1 MIEFVLLF
9 ALGFLAAALVALI
22 VAPVIQRRVVTLTE
36 RRIRASVPLSVA
48 EIRAEK
54 DMARAAFAAENA
66 RLSVDL
72 KHNRDLLTNSVARG
86 ERLSTELV
94 ALRAAKLSAE
104 GAIEERDARIRDL
117 GADLS
122 ERDARITT
130 LTGHF
135 NDATRLAEARKQEVA
150 KRDDQINRLGT
161 EIEELRIDLATI
173 DTEAENFKAQ
183 IRELRDERT
192 ALRESLKVTEA
203 ANRDLELRLKNND
216 ERLAQ
221 TEEKLVSTIAALSDR
236 ENALDRRIAEV
247 ERFRQKNKELAE
259 DLRAVRS
266 TLKSTAGGVRKTAE
280 PALGADDEQEPEPD
294 LRLVD
299 SPAEERPAPADTD
312 NGAPALPGSREA
324 APLPAKA
331 AAPAPVPVA
340 AAPVPLAPAPAQAI
354 PQPVPAVPA
363 RAAAPVAQQLPVAE
377 AADDDGISEDEKID
391 RLRARQAALVER
403 LLKADKS
410 KNDAALRREIATV
423 AAMMVELTAS
433 REGKASRVHAVLK
446 GIEDPVLPG
455 TTEPS
460 LAARAREM
468 LATGP

>member
-22 VAPVIQRRVVTLTE
+22 VAPIIQRRVVTLTE

-72 KHNRDLLTNSVARG
+72 KHNRDLLTDSVARG
-86 ERLSTELV
+86 TRLSNELV
-94 ALRAAKLSAE
+94 AVRAAKLSAE
-104 GAIEERDARIRDL
+104 QTIEERDASIRDL
-117 GADLS
+117 GTELS
-122 ERDARITT
+122 EREARITT

-150 KRDDQINRLGT
+150 KRDDQINRLGA
-161 EIEELRIDLATI
+161 EIEEMRIDLVTL
-173 DTEAENFKAQ
+173 DTEAENFKNQ
-183 IRELRDERT
+183 IRELRDERN
-192 ALRESLKVTEA
+192 ALRETLKASETA
-203 ANRDLELRLKNND
+203 SRDLEIRLKSHD

-221 TEEKLVSTIAALSDR
+221 TEEKLAKAITTLSDR

-247 ERFRQKNKELAE
+247 ERFRQKNRELSE
-259 DLRAVRS
+259 ELRAARS
-266 TLKSTAGGVRKTAE
+266 TRNTAGSNVRKTAE
-280 PALGADDEQEPEPD
+280 PATTADQSEKPGPDLHAVDSFMEQPPASDEGKDGAVENAAPMQPVNAAPPAPEPVAKDGTEQETQ
-294 LRLVD
+294 
-299 SPAEERPAPADTD
+299 AE
-312 NGAPALPGSREA
+312 
-324 APLPAKA
+324 
-331 AAPAPVPVA
+331 
-340 AAPVPLAPAPAQAI
+340 
-354 PQPVPAVPA
+354 
-363 RAAAPVAQQLPVAE
+363 
-377 AADDDGISEDEKID
+377 DGISEGEKID

-403 LLKADKS
+403 LLKADKN

-433 REGKASRVHAVLK
+433 RDGKSSKVHTILK
-446 GIEDPVLPG
+446 GIEDAVLPG
-455 TTEPS
+455 SNEPS

-468 LATGP
+468 LAARP